1 MKLHDQLLK
10 DLKASAPKSAMLGLL
25 LLIGL
30 YFWVPPLVRA
40 FGGSETVTPAVVPP
54 ATTTNAANVSATA
67 TNSSADSRS
76 SNTNS
81 NTNTATNKKPRDSAA
96 MTRLLK
102 ESPLFRP
109 ASLDDL
115 PQRPFGVDTDQFPLP
130 VLFAEEEAASAQKT
144 SKAIVVEAPLV
155 VEKLEGLNLK
165 STIVGTRRR
174 AALINNR
181 LYQEGQSVPWK
192 KLQLKLSLVQRKSV
206 TLTDGSNEWQLVLD
220 EKSESE
226 DASSE

>member
-40 FGGSETVTPAVVPP
+40 FGGSETTTATNAQP
-54 ATTTNAANVSATA
+54 ATASSAANVSTTA
-67 TNSSADSRS
+67 TNSPADSRS
-76 SNTNS
+76 LNERSNA
-81 NTNTATNKKPRDSAA
+81 NTAINKKPRDSAA
-96 MTRLLK
+96 MARLLK
-102 ESPLFRP
+102 ESPLFQP
-109 ASLDDL
+109 ASLEEL
-115 PQRPFGVDTDQFPLP
+115 PQKPFGVDAEQFPLP
-130 VLFAEEEAASAQKT
+130 VLFADEEETSA
-144 SKAIVVEAPLV
+144 SKAIVVETKPV
-155 VEKLEGLNLK
+155 VDKLEGLLLK
-165 STIVGTRRR
+165 STIVGARRR

-192 KLQLKLSLVQRKSV
+192 KQQLKLSLVQRKSV
-206 TLTDGSNEWQLVLD
+206 TLTDGSREWQLVLD
-220 EKSESE
+220 EISESQ